1 MLSITFVVAI
11 LFIAMMTQSISVEKQ
26 LSQYQQELEELDN
39 KMTEETERT
48 KEIDDM
54 KEYMETD
61 EYAEEVARDKL
72 GLVKDN
78 EIIQEFDGEL
88 PFDDKADPKIIQREF
103 GLSKNAFKRAVGHL
117 LKENKI
123 EIKNGKISIR

>member
-11 LFIAMMTQSISVEKQ
+11 LFIAMMTKSISVEKQ
-26 LSQYQQELEELDN
+26 LSQYQQKLEKLDN

-48 KEIDDM
+48 KEIDDL
-54 KEYMETD
+54 KEYMGTD

-78 EIIQEFDGEL
+78 EIVFKEQE
-88 PFDDKADPKIIQREF
+88 
-103 GLSKNAFKRAVGHL
+103 
-117 LKENKI
+117 
-123 EIKNGKISIR
+123 

>member
-61 EYAEEVARDKL
+61 EYAEEVAGDKL

-78 EIIQEFDGEL
+78 EIVFKEQE
-88 PFDDKADPKIIQREF
+88 
-103 GLSKNAFKRAVGHL
+103 
-117 LKENKI
+117 
-123 EIKNGKISIR
+123 

>member
-11 LFIAMMTQSISVEKQ
+11 LFIAMMTHSISVEKQ

-78 EIIQEFDGEL
+78 EIVFKEQE
-88 PFDDKADPKIIQREF
+88 
-103 GLSKNAFKRAVGHL
+103 
-117 LKENKI
+117 
-123 EIKNGKISIR
+123 

>member
-11 LFIAMMTQSISVEKQ
+11 LFIAMMTKSISVEKQ

-48 KEIDDM
+48 KEIDDL

-78 EIIQEFDGEL
+78 EIVFKEQE
-88 PFDDKADPKIIQREF
+88 
-103 GLSKNAFKRAVGHL
+103 
-117 LKENKI
+117 
-123 EIKNGKISIR
+123 

>member
-1 MLSITFVVAI
+1 MKRRKKRNLQNRIAMLSITFVVAI
-11 LFIAMMTQSISVEKQ
+11 LFIAMMTKSISVEKQ
-26 LSQYQQELEELDN
+26 LSQYQQKLEKLDN

-48 KEIDDM
+48 KEIDDL

-78 EIIQEFDGEL
+78 EIVFKEQE
-88 PFDDKADPKIIQREF
+88 
-103 GLSKNAFKRAVGHL
+103 
-117 LKENKI
+117 
-123 EIKNGKISIR
+123 

>member
-54 KEYMETD
+54 KEDMETD

-78 EIIQEFDGEL
+78 EIVFKEQE
-88 PFDDKADPKIIQREF
+88 
-103 GLSKNAFKRAVGHL
+103 
-117 LKENKI
+117 
-123 EIKNGKISIR
+123 

>member
-1 MLSITFVVAI
+1 MTAVREDGKLTLSAKKKAYMQICEDAE
-11 LFIAMMTQSISVEKQ
+11 SV
-26 LSQYQQELEELDN
+26 Y
-39 KMTEETERT
+39 
-48 KEIDDM
+48 
-54 KEYMETD
+54 
-61 EYAEEVARDKL
+61 
-72 GLVKDN
+72 

>member
-11 LFIAMMTQSISVEKQ
+11 LFIAMMTKSISVEKQ
-26 LSQYQQELEELDN
+26 LSQYQQKLEKLDN

-48 KEIDDM
+48 KEIDDL

-78 EIIQEFDGEL
+78 EIVFKEQE
-88 PFDDKADPKIIQREF
+88 
-103 GLSKNAFKRAVGHL
+103 
-117 LKENKI
+117 
-123 EIKNGKISIR
+123 

>member
-48 KEIDDM
+48 KEI
-54 KEYMETD
+54 EGIYGN
-61 EYAEEVARDKL
+61 RRICR
-72 GLVKDN
+72 G
-78 EIIQEFDGEL
+78 GC
-88 PFDDKADPKIIQREF
+88 
-103 GLSKNAFKRAVGHL
+103 KR
-117 LKENKI
+117 
-123 EIKNGKISIR
+123 

>member
-54 KEYMETD
+54 KEYMETY

-78 EIIQEFDGEL
+78 EIVFKEQE
-88 PFDDKADPKIIQREF
+88 
-103 GLSKNAFKRAVGHL
+103 
-117 LKENKI
+117 
-123 EIKNGKISIR
+123 

>member
-1 MLSITFVVAI
+1 MKRRKKRNLQNRIAMLSITFVVAI
-11 LFIAMMTQSISVEKQ
+11 LFIAMMTKSISVEKQ
-26 LSQYQQELEELDN
+26 LSQYQQELEKLDN

-48 KEIDDM
+48 KEIDDL

-78 EIIQEFDGEL
+78 EIVFKEQE
-88 PFDDKADPKIIQREF
+88 
-103 GLSKNAFKRAVGHL
+103 
-117 LKENKI
+117 
-123 EIKNGKISIR
+123 

>member
-54 KEYMETD
+54 KEYMGTD

-78 EIIQEFDGEL
+78 EIVFKEQE
-88 PFDDKADPKIIQREF
+88 
-103 GLSKNAFKRAVGHL
+103 
-117 LKENKI
+117 
-123 EIKNGKISIR
+123 

>member
-1 MLSITFVVAI
+1 MLSITFVVSI
-11 LFIAMMTQSISVEKQ
+11 LFIAMMTKSISVEKQ
-26 LSQYQQELEELDN
+26 LSQYQQELEKLDN

-48 KEIDDM
+48 KEIDDL

-78 EIIQEFDGEL
+78 EIVFKEQE
-88 PFDDKADPKIIQREF
+88 
-103 GLSKNAFKRAVGHL
+103 
-117 LKENKI
+117 
-123 EIKNGKISIR
+123 

>member
-61 EYAEEVARDKL
+61 EYAAEVARDKL

-78 EIIQEFDGEL
+78 EIVFKEQE
-88 PFDDKADPKIIQREF
+88 
-103 GLSKNAFKRAVGHL
+103 
-117 LKENKI
+117 
-123 EIKNGKISIR
+123 

>member
-39 KMTEETERT
+39 KMTEETECT

-54 KEYMETD
+54 KEYTETD

-78 EIIQEFDGEL
+78 EIVFKEQE
-88 PFDDKADPKIIQREF
+88 
-103 GLSKNAFKRAVGHL
+103 
-117 LKENKI
+117 
-123 EIKNGKISIR
+123 

>member
-11 LFIAMMTQSISVEKQ
+11 LFIAMMTKSISVEKQ
-26 LSQYQQELEELDN
+26 LSQYQQELEKLDN

-48 KEIDDM
+48 KEIDEL
-54 KEYMETD
+54 KKYMQTD

-78 EIIQEFDGEL
+78 EIVFKEQE
-88 PFDDKADPKIIQREF
+88 
-103 GLSKNAFKRAVGHL
+103 
-117 LKENKI
+117 
-123 EIKNGKISIR
+123 

>member
-1 MLSITFVVAI
+1 MFSITFVVAI

-78 EIIQEFDGEL
+78 EIVFKEQE
-88 PFDDKADPKIIQREF
+88 
-103 GLSKNAFKRAVGHL
+103 
-117 LKENKI
+117 
-123 EIKNGKISIR
+123 

>member
-48 KEIDDM
+48 KVIDDM

-78 EIIQEFDGEL
+78 EIVFKEQE
-88 PFDDKADPKIIQREF
+88 
-103 GLSKNAFKRAVGHL
+103 
-117 LKENKI
+117 
-123 EIKNGKISIR
+123 